1 MSATLPTSV
10 SRPTTCVLQSRF
22 RHVAGA
28 FLAGARASEGNLRAS
43 FGLREQKGHDHRQED
58 GQQRS
63 RAICV
68 IFITLQN
75 FFGTALEKG

>member
-1 MSATLPTSV
+1 MVVALAMRNSTPHVRRPRVARLV
-10 SRPTTCVLQSRF
+10 LAVRRAIRLERESRRS
-22 RHVAGA
+22 
-28 FLAGARASEGNLRAS
+28 
-43 FGLREQKGHDHRQED
+43 
-58 GQQRS
+58 S